1 MASVLWSAEFS
12 INIQPA
18 AIIFTLR
25 LAHTGKQALLNAIQW
40 FWEVTHLLTCTDKES
55 SIWSKSITRSHGR
68 HHQSLSYQIVQSGAV
83 WFSVS
88 VHTEKLGRRCA
99 FHSQNAPGD
108 QKRAL
113 TWRFSKLKEF
123 LRYTDRQTIRNHEQE
138 SEGEIC
144 RVIRKLILVAEGAV
158 SGVVC
163 AGGYFLTPSAC
174 FQWASLNT
182 GVCRQ
187 ACRPL
192 FSQSWSH
199 RAVQPVQTLCYYRA
213 EAGGVFSA
221 EAAQSNIQPT
231 L

>member
-1 MASVLWSAEFS
+1 MTTWITILSD
-12 INIQPA
+12 
-18 AIIFTLR
+18 
-25 LAHTGKQALLNAIQW
+25 
-40 FWEVTHLLTCTDKES
+40 CTVM
-55 SIWSKSITRSHGR
+55 
-68 HHQSLSYQIVQSGAV
+68 VQV
-83 WFSVS
+83 DFRVS
-88 VHTEKLGRRCA
+88 VPLCRN
-99 FHSQNAPGD
+99 SGD
-108 QKRAL
+108 QRRAL
-113 TWRFSKLKEF
+113 TCRFSKRKAF
-123 LRYTDRQTIRNHEQE
+123 MRCTDRQTIRNRERE
-138 SEGEIC
+138 TKGEIC
-144 RVIRKLILVAEGAV
+144 RVLRKLILVAEGAV

-187 ACRPL
+187 ACWPL
-192 FSQSWSH
+192 FFQSWSH